1 MHKISFDISENWFRV
16 NIKRENKV
24 GSKVGSKV
32 TENQT
37 KILKIISENP
47 HITKKE
53 ILNHITIGKTAIDN
67 NISKLKK
74 MKLIKRIDS
83 NKTRYWKI
91 KK

>member
-1 MHKISFDISENWFRV
+1 M
-16 NIKRENKV
+16 